1 MVPIVITP
9 LDEPPLDPPLEE
21 LPPLLLPTP
30 LEEPTP
36 LLLPTPLEEPTPLLL
51 PPTPLEE
58 LPLLLRPPL
67 LEPFPLLPLLP
78 NTPLDPLLPTPLEDP
93 TPPLLPEL
101 PWSSTKSATGSSG
114 ERAPH
119 PGIHPAHNA
128 IPNAASPGRKYD
140 PLTIL
145 LHTRSALAFAS
156 HLPLKA
162 RLRWRARC
170 TRRPLGAA
178 HRPCLKR

>member
-36 LLLPTPLEEPTPLLL
+36 LLLP
-51 PPTPLEE
+51 PTPLEE

-67 LEPFPLLPLLP
+67 LEPLPLLP

-101 PWSSTKSATGSSG
+101 PWSAIKSATGSSG

-128 IPNAASPGRKYD
+128 IPSAASPGRKYD

-145 LHTRSALAFAS
+145 LHTRSAPAFAS

-170 TRRPLGAA
+170 TRRPPGAA
-178 HRPCLKR
+178 HRPCLRR